1 MRFGLVLMVLCSHYN
16 KCLRDLDCGKEL
28 VQMFRPKF
36 VIDRF
41 YSMSSEYILTS
52 VSVYVHRKIG
62 TSMQVYLKYHCL

>member
-1 MRFGLVLMVLCSHYN
+1 
-16 KCLRDLDCGKEL
+16 
-28 VQMFRPKF
+28 MFRPKF